1 MLIQDVVSISKAQLR
16 IESKIQHP
24 RQGRDAYLPINH
36 CIPLDQKKI
45 SLASIPAWYESV
57 SRYLTSRSR
66 SSTA

>member
-45 SLASIPAWYESV
+45 AGLYTSLVRECISLLDVQI
-57 SRYLTSRSR
+57 
-66 SSTA
+66 